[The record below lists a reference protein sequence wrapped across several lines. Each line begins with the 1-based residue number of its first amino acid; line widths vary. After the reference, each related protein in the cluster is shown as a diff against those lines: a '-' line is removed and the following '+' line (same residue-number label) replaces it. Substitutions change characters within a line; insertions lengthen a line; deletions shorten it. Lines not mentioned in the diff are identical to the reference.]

1 MTNIEQPE
9 QNVLL
14 RTVTAA
20 VLSNVP
26 SLSTTYVNQIFL
38 TLNQTLD
45 INHRI
50 LLGKLTSSIPLKS
63 SEEEDTVGVEIAPE
77 DQMEQETEEDATDR
91 RRKQDLPS
99 VYDIEVKYV
108 GWTLVAQRIAAETIT
123 NMCSSDENGK

>member
-77 DQMEQETEEDATDR
+77 DQMEQETDEDATDR

-99 VYDIEVKYV
+99 VYDIEVKCV